1 MPNGELFICMFCSDR
16 NSRKGFAAFARFTD
30 QFKELQTLCFDI
42 LRGTGPIE
50 NEQTIDILGS
60 EAKAEHASPQG
71 ERRGRKGKRKM
82 VWEGGVAYK
91 YEENEE
97 QAAAEH

>member
-1 MPNGELFICMFCSDR
+1 MASYLFACFVLT
-16 NSRKGFAAFARFTD
+16 RKGFAAFARFTD

-71 ERRGRKGKRKM
+71 GRRGRKGK
-82 VWEGGVAYK
+82 GGWCGKGA
-91 YEENEE
+91 
-97 QAAAEH
+97 